1 VLAMKTPRAAGVAG
15 FTLIELLV
23 TISILAILLS
33 LAVPSFIAF
42 QRNSELTS
50 AANSLS
56 SALNAARSEA
66 MKRNLSAMVVPLDSG
81 RTDWTKGW
89 IVFVDTNQDGL
100 YTAGTDRIVLTRE
113 ALPGYFTVT
122 GTDSASAS
130 PSYIMYDGSGFLRTT
145 AGSSATNTTLSISR
159 NDLSGSASYAQIR
172 RLKVALTGRI
182 RVCTPASSTDAACS
196 ANAGS
201 L

>member
-1 VLAMKTPRAAGVAG
+1 MRTVRAAGAAG

-33 LAVPSFIAF
+33 LAVPSFVTF

-50 AANSLS
+50 TANSLV

-66 MKRNLSAMVVPLDSG
+66 MKRNLSAMVMPLDSA
-81 RTDWTKGW
+81 RTDWKQGW
-89 IVFVDTNQDGL
+89 VVFVDTDQDGL
-100 YTAGTDRIVLTRE
+100 YTASTDQVVFTRE
-113 ALPGYFTVT
+113 ALPSYIDVT
-122 GTDSASAS
+122 GTDSAGSA
-130 PSYIMYDGSGFLRTT
+130 PSYIMYNGSGFLRTT
-145 AGSSATNTTLSISR
+145 AGASATNTTLSIVR
-159 NDLSGSASYAQIR
+159 NDVSGSEAFAQTR

-182 RVCTPASSTDAACS
+182 RVCTPTSGSDPAC
-196 ANAGS
+196 AETAGS

>member
-1 VLAMKTPRAAGVAG
+1 MRINRAAGAAG

-33 LAVPSFIAF
+33 IAVPSFIAF
-42 QRNSELTS
+42 QKNSELTS
-50 AANSLS
+50 AANSLV

-66 MKRNLSAMVVPLDSG
+66 MKRNLSAMVVPLDAG
-81 RTDWTKGW
+81 RTDWSKGW

-100 YTAGTDRIVLTRE
+100 YTAGTDQVVFTRD
-113 ALPGYFTVT
+113 ALPSYIVVT
-122 GTDSASAS
+122 GTNSAALS
-130 PSYIMYDGSGFLRTT
+130 PSYIMYNGSGFLRTT
-145 AGSSATNTTLSISR
+145 AGASPSNTTLSIAR
-159 NDLSGSASYAQIR
+159 NDVSGSAAYAQIR

-182 RVCTPASSTDAACS
+182 RVCTPTSGTDVGCS
-196 ANAGS
+196 ATAGS